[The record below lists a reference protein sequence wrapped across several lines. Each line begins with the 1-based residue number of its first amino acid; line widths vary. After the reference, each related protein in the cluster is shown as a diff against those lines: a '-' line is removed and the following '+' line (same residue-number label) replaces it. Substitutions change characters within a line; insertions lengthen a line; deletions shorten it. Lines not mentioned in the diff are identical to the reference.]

1 MDPQATL
8 FEILVRLAAGD
19 DAERVEE
26 LLEALRSWIVRGGFL
41 PTVERRAE
49 RLFFIPV
56 AGGAA

>member
-8 FEILVRLAAGD
+8 FEILALLAAGD
-19 DAERVEE
+19 DADRVGE
-26 LLEALRSWIVRGGFL
+26 LLAALRGWIARGGFP

-56 AGGAA
+56 AGGAP